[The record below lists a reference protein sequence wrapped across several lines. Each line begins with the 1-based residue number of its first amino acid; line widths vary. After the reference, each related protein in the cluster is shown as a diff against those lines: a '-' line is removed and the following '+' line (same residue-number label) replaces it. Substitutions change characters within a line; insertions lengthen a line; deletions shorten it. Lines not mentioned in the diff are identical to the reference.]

1 MDSSFEN
8 DSFVKIKRKKPK
20 RLQRTIST
28 PFMVKGIVKEFE
40 CPLSPLKDNTNDS
53 LKNLLEEEWIV
64 TDISPVKAKNTLPV
78 PVQRLRDTSL
88 DRFCDNYDNTSV
100 LRQMSIIRKN
110 LENKP
115 KKVSKKP
122 KKSSIAGRSKKKDYP
137 DVQEWM
143 KNKMRANNRAKA
155 KSTVPTEIRNLKTPI
170 TRKGHS
176 AFELAYSNKAL
187 LSNENLPSISV
198 DLTKDNRLPIVS
210 YSKENLPPT
219 LSTTIRPKRLS
230 FMDENAD
237 FLLGCQTEN
246 RRKRSSTFLSQGTEK
261 DNILSEEKNKE
272 ESWLDISD
280 IFLRNDENEIPEHQN
295 SIIEINNT
303 VPEKNLEHRTSLRPP
318 NEEIDESVRVRPVR
332 KLVPRRSTKNTAPLR
347 TTLNY
352 ITPNR
357 SKRRSLITSIRCSSE
372 RRPKESLVSQFKT
385 ESIINISEN
394 ETSRK
399 SLGFDLTL
407 ENSATEQHVAHD
419 SEDSVINA
427 TTQPLPGR
435 KISLLESNPEV
446 STNTISIEKSKRNSE
461 ESSEASEVIDNDKNI
476 SGTLRKRK
484 TRSRRLITIS
494 TLPSFSRASHSKRTS
509 ENPSESSSSTN
520 KEHIL
525 KPRHTIRNSSTLT
538 TLSEVSNSSLVRK
551 RNSEESTESSEN
563 EPSVKQRKTRSKR
576 LIRSS
581 TLPSFSDISTCS
593 RASNSKWISEDSAES
608 SNFNIG
614 VPENEPSIKQR
625 KTRSK
630 RLIRSS
636 TLPSFSD
643 ISTCSKA
650 SNSNRT
656 GEESVKQQKTRSK
669 TLIRS
674 SNLPSTCSRTS
685 NVARRTFEE
694 SSSNLRISNAPSE
707 ETNNYSSYS
716 SKSPSPVQESSI
728 SCYEVSSN
736 ISKKSNNTL
745 SSIREEETFNIPPR
759 VINSSKTFE
768 ISSIR
773 EETSNISDQV
783 SQTSLRHRTR
793 SKSSS
798 IEKTV
803 SSLQSIPEIVN
814 VESQVEESDIVTEL
828 YPISR
833 SILKSDRSVRF
844 ANPAHVNKSVRINSN
859 DAKSLTNL
867 HFTISEESDHTLSL
881 TSGKWRKTLSSHRR
895 NHSINHTSASLN
907 YTKNITSKTIIGNR
921 TAIALNTTEEQIS
934 PEQAILKACK
944 QNRHLSFKRCY
955 SKKNLGVSKK
965 IGEGTY
971 GEVFMT
977 ESGVVL
983 KIIPIE
989 GNQDI
994 TGEAQK
1000 KFGEILPEIIIT
1012 QSLSQLPD
1020 TDNSGGRFVKV
1031 FGVKSVFGSYPS
1043 YLKTLWEEYDEE
1055 KASDNEHPKVFPD
1068 NQLYIV
1074 LELENAGRDLESFK
1088 FLNSIQSN
1096 SVFLQVTLSLAIA
1109 EKAFQFEHRDLHWG
1123 NILVKETE
1131 YTEIEFKLEGKI
1143 FKIPTHGVQATI
1155 IDYTLSRGIC
1165 NEIQFFNDLSKD
1177 DDLFSASGDY
1187 QFDIYRLMKEKLR
1200 NNWNNYEPYTNLLW
1214 LHYLADKMIKEVTYK
1229 QKSNK
1234 KHLNNIN
1241 NTLKTYYDNLLKFN
1255 SAEEFVN
1262 TFLDGKV

>member
-1 MDSSFEN
+1 MNLTLDDDYWKDSFDFMKDGISSSKKKQLNLKKKCNIDAKKNMDSSFEN

-593 RASNSKWISEDSAES
+593 
-608 SNFNIG
+608 
-614 VPENEPSIKQR
+614 
-625 KTRSK
+625 
-630 RLIRSS
+630 
-636 TLPSFSD
+636 
-643 ISTCSKA
+643 KA

-1031 FGVKSVFGSYPS
+1031 FGVSLLCIS
-1043 YLKTLWEEYDEE
+1043 
-1055 KASDNEHPKVFPD
+1055 
-1068 NQLYIV
+1068 IV
-1074 LELENAGRDLESFK
+1074 
-1088 FLNSIQSN
+1088 
-1096 SVFLQVTLSLAIA
+1096 
-1109 EKAFQFEHRDLHWG
+1109 
-1123 NILVKETE
+1123 
-1131 YTEIEFKLEGKI
+1131 
-1143 FKIPTHGVQATI
+1143 
-1155 IDYTLSRGIC
+1155 
-1165 NEIQFFNDLSKD
+1165 
-1177 DDLFSASGDY
+1177 
-1187 QFDIYRLMKEKLR
+1187 
-1200 NNWNNYEPYTNLLW
+1200 
-1214 LHYLADKMIKEVTYK
+1214 
-1229 QKSNK
+1229 
-1234 KHLNNIN
+1234 
-1241 NTLKTYYDNLLKFN
+1241 
-1255 SAEEFVN
+1255 
-1262 TFLDGKV
+1262 